1 MNTLIQYLKPFRRE
15 TIVGS
20 FFKLVEAVIEVSL
33 PTIMARVIDQG
44 IPSGDRNY
52 LIKMGLIMLGLITFG
67 LMSAMVCQFSAA
79 RASQGYGTLL
89 RNVMFKHISSFSY
102 ADIDHFGSA
111 SLINRITND
120 VNQLQLAVAMLIRL
134 VIRAPFICIGSFV
147 MALFLNARLA
157 LVLLAAIPILS
168 LILYLVITRSTPIY
182 RQNQKK
188 LDRLG
193 VITKENLSGVRVI
206 RAFARSLQE
215 TQRFQAA
222 NADMSESAIRVG
234 KISALLNPLTS
245 FVLNVAIIAVLWFGG
260 FQINVGTLTQGEMIA
275 FVNYLTQIVVALVV
289 VSNLIIIYTKAFASA
304 DRVAEVLNTAPSIV
318 DPAQTAQTAVRPAV
332 AVEFNHVSFGYDP
345 SANQALTDI
354 DVKIFTGQVVGILGG
369 TGSGKSTLVQLIA
382 RLYDVSVGEVC
393 VNGVNVK
400 EYSLQTLRRL
410 VALVPQKTLLF
421 SGTIAENIRW
431 GNALA
436 TDAEVKAAAEIAQA
450 DEFISKLDEGYQTRV
465 ERGGVNF
472 SGGQRQRLTIARAI
486 VAKPRILILD
496 DSSSALDFATDAA
509 LRRAI
514 RKFTDQMTVLIVSQ
528 RVSSVMDADKILV
541 MNEGVLV
548 AEGKHAELFETCP
561 EYREIC
567 LTQISESEARA

>member
-1 MNTLIQYLKPFRRE
+1 M
-15 TIVGS
+15 GS

-44 IPSGDRNY
+44 IPSGDRSY

-67 LMSAMVCQFSAA
+67 LMSAMICQFSAA

-89 RNVMFKHISSFSY
+89 RNVMFKHISAFSY

-222 NADMSESAIRVG
+222 NTDMSESAIRVG

-318 DPAQTAQTAVRPAV
+318 DPAQTTQTADRPAV

-382 RLYDVSVGEVC
+382 RLYDVSAGEVC

-400 EYSLQTLRRL
+400 AYSLQTLRML
-410 VALVPQKTLLF
+410 VTLVPQKTLLF

-541 MNEGVLV
+541 MNEGMLI